1 MNPDRFI
8 SYTELDGTFEL
19 ATTEGFNNEDMA
31 DVILNIFDAHPEYR
45 AGIINACT
53 YILKP
58 NYPANRPQGNTR
70 PDKSG
75 LTQ

>member
-1 MNPDRFI
+1 MDADRYI
-8 SYTELDGTFEL
+8 SYTEIDGTFEL
-19 ATTEGFNNEDMA
+19 ATTEGFGNEDMS
-31 DVILNIFDAHPEYR
+31 DVILNIFDAHPQYR
-45 AGIINACT
+45 AGIIKACT

-58 NYPANRPQGNTR
+58 NYPANRPHEDSR